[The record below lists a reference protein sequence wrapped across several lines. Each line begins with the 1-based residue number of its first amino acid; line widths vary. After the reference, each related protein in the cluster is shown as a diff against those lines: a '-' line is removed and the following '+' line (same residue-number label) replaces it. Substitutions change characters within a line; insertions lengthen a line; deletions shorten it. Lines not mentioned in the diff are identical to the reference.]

1 MTSRRTPDPR
11 TVPPASALPR
21 SPQLVSRL
29 LAGRFEVLRWLGEG
43 GMGTVYLARDQ
54 KLDRRVA
61 LKVLLAGEPDALTRF
76 KQEFRALADI
86 SHPNLIVLHELLCDD
101 GVWLFTMDYVEGR
114 DFLQHVS
121 ALEGRDAPT
130 LLEVDAHHMREMG
143 KKPEYLQP
151 RCPLRD
157 PETLQRVL
165 GQLID
170 AVASLHAAGKL
181 HLDLKPSNVL
191 VAANDHV
198 TVLDF
203 GLARDLKHAPQLS
216 TQRLLGTPAYMAP
229 EHAHTGRFEPASDWY
244 AVGVMLYEALTGRLP
259 FEGPVAHILLSK
271 TSRDPEP
278 PSTLCRDVPEEL
290 ETLCMQL
297 LARDPGKRPTGA
309 QLVQRFAS
317 KAPTAEGAVHGAV
330 PSALVTPELFVGR
343 GRVLHNLHLRSTHG
357 AEPRILLLHGSS
369 GMGKTTLARRFV
381 DELAVRPGTLVLAG
395 ACYEREAMPF
405 KAFDGIVDAL
415 IAHMVKLP
423 AIELG
428 ALLPRRAHTLSRLFP
443 AFAAVATP
451 IGQRARV
458 DDDDPTMGRAR
469 AFRAFAE
476 LFGRLSDQGEVVLFI
491 DDLHWSDL
499 DSALLLRA
507 LFEGPEPVPLLLVGT
522 YRAEDAANSPLLAE
536 LLELTHDNPNIAF
549 DDAEVGALDH
559 GEAVALASELLSFAG
574 NHDVGIANRIAN
586 ESQGVP
592 LFIHELVRHV
602 LREDAAP
609 GHEVSLSEVLGGRIA
624 NLPRN
629 AAALLE
635 VLAAAGGPTP
645 QPVAFRAAGLAAG
658 QEAALHTLRVAGL
671 ARSRGSKGEH
681 LVETSHDR
689 IRSVVQQRL
698 GAELLAD
705 THARLLEAFSHEAVQ
720 DDEVLFMH
728 SLGAGHSERARGHA
742 ERAAERAREALAF
755 HRAAE
760 LYRVALE
767 LLDANASGEPH
778 DRAEPSLGER
788 RAALLRGLADSLA
801 ATGHCLDAAH
811 AYLQAAELTPA
822 EAPLLER
829 HAADQLLKG
838 GDLQRG
844 TELLKRVL
852 ERVGV
857 SYPRSPRASLAALTF
872 ERARLFARG
881 LAFEERALAD
891 ISARELALLDSLRV
905 ALGVY
910 WLVEP
915 VRGGLFATLYLRHA
929 LDAGHARHV
938 LRGLET
944 EAAYVALTGGAK
956 AESRSGELYGMARAL
971 TQRIGSASTSSG
983 YKLAEAG
990 FHAIY
995 GRKHK
1000 STECALEALAGPKQM
1015 SWEQSYARFHLYQN
1029 TLYIG
1034 GRAGLPEEIELALQD
1049 AETRRDRFGTATLLP
1064 MLALSRLMS
1073 DEPTLALGALA
1084 RMRPLLS
1091 DEVFSFLDMQE
1102 LIWTA
1107 LSHQYAGDPA
1117 AALAHY
1123 ADRAERYEQ
1132 SGMPRLSTWR
1142 LLHQWGSMLAHLS
1155 AVENGIERDRHTRA
1169 AEERIKQI
1177 ERERIEWPL
1186 SFAAIGRA
1194 ALYQVAG
1201 DFVARDHAIAR
1212 AIHQAEALGY
1222 RPFALLYARSAALLA
1237 GDTVAVQRHEA
1248 GLRELGVVSAS
1259 GWQRTWA
1266 PCLK

>member
-1 MTSRRTPDPR
+1 MNDPR
-11 TVPPASALPR
+11 TPHPGSLSPVSVMPP
-21 SPQLVSRL
+21 LVSRL
-29 LAGRFEVLRWLGEG
+29 LAGRFEVQRWLGEG
-43 GMGTVYLARDQ
+43 GMGTVYLARDR

-61 LKVLLAGEPDALTRF
+61 LKVLLGGEPDALSRF

-86 SHPNLIVLHELLCDD
+86 SHPNLIVLHELLFEE
-101 GVWLFTMDYVEGR
+101 GTWLFTMDYVEGR

-130 LLEVDAHHMREMG
+130 LLEVEAHRLREIA
-143 KKPEYLQP
+143 KRPLEQLAA
-151 RCPLRD
+151 RCPIRD
-157 PETLQRVL
+157 EAMLTRVL
-165 GQLID
+165 GQLVD

-191 VAANDHV
+191 VSANDHV

-203 GLARDLKHAPQLS
+203 GLARDLKHAPELS

-229 EHAHTGRFEPASDWY
+229 EHAQSGRFEPASDWY

-278 PSTLCRDVPEEL
+278 PSALCRDVPPRLEEL
-290 ETLCMQL
+290 CMEL
-297 LARDPGKRPTGA
+297 MARSPDQRPTGA
-309 QLVQRFAS
+309 EILRRFGERTRLPRS
-317 KAPTAEGAVHGAV
+317 TPR
-330 PSALVTPELFVGR
+330 SAKETPELFVGR
-343 GRVLHNLHLRSTHG
+343 GRVLDSMRAHSSQSTH
-357 AEPRILLLHGSS
+357 PRMILLHGGS
-369 GMGKTTLARRFV
+369 GVGKTTLARRFV
-381 DELAVRPGTLVLAG
+381 DELSSRPRTLVLSG

-405 KAFDGIVDAL
+405 KAFDGVVDAL
-415 IAHMVKLP
+415 IAHLSKLS

-428 ALLPRRAHTLSRLFP
+428 ALLPRRAHTLARLFP
-443 AFAAVATP
+443 AFSALATP
-451 IGQRARV
+451 TGPSRGS
-458 DDDDPTMGRAR
+458 DDEDPSVGRAR

-476 LFGRLSDQGEVVLFI
+476 LFGRLSDHGDVVLFI

-507 LFEGPEPVPLLLVGT
+507 LLEGPEPVPLLLIGT
-522 YRAEDAANSPLLAE
+522 YRTDEAAHSPLLAE
-536 LLELTHDNPNIAF
+536 LAELARENPELAL
-549 DDAEVGALDH
+549 DDAEVGALDR
-559 GEAVALASELLSFAG
+559 GEAEALASELLSSARAG
-574 NHDVGIANRIAN
+574 NAQIAAQIAE

-609 GHEVSLSEVLGGRIA
+609 GREVSLGEVLGARIA
-624 NLPRN
+624 GLPRS

-645 QPVAFRAAGLAAG
+645 QRVAFRAAGLNTG

-671 ARSRGSKGEH
+671 ARSRGAKAEN
-681 LVETSHDR
+681 LAETSHDR
-689 IRSVVQQRL
+689 IRVVVQQRL
-698 GAELLAD
+698 GAQQLAD
-705 THARLLEAFSHEAVQ
+705 THARLLEAFADEAVQ
-720 DDEVLFMH
+720 DDERLFMH
-728 SLGAGHSERARGHA
+728 SLGAGQAERALRHA
-742 ERAAERAREALAF
+742 ERAAARAEDALAF
-755 HRAAE
+755 HRAAD

-767 LLDANASGEPH
+767 LLEREAPH
-778 DRAEPSLGER
+778 DAER
-788 RAALLRGLADSLA
+788 RGLLLRGLADALA
-801 ATGHCLDAAH
+801 ATGHCLDSAQ
-811 AYLQAAELTPA
+811 AYLQGLELMHGH
-822 EAPLLER
+822 APELER
-829 HAADQLLKG
+829 RAADQLLRG

-844 TELLKRVL
+844 TELLRRVL
-852 ERVGV
+852 ERVGI
-857 SYPRSPRASLAALTF
+857 SYPKSPRAALAALAF

-881 LAFEERALAD
+881 LAFEERAPSS
-891 ISARELALLDSLRV
+891 IPARELVLLESLRV

-915 VRGGLFATLYLRHA
+915 VRGALFATLYLRNA
-929 LDAGHARHV
+929 LEAGHARHV

-956 AESRSGELYGMARAL
+956 GEARSGELYAAARAL
-971 TQRIGSASTSSG
+971 THRIGSASTRSG

-995 GRKHK
+995 GRKEK
-1000 STECALEALAGPKQM
+1000 STECALEALHGPRQQGV
-1015 SWEQSYARFHLYQN
+1015 SWEQAYARFHVYQN

-1034 GRAGLPEEIELALQD
+1034 GRPGLPEEIELAIED
-1049 AETRRDRFGTATLLP
+1049 AEQRRDRFGTATLLP
-1064 MLALSRLMS
+1064 MLALARLMQ
-1073 DEPTLALGALA
+1073 DEPAPALLALS

-1091 DEVFSFLDMQE
+1091 DDVFSFLDMQE

-1107 LSHQYAGDPA
+1107 LSHQYAGDPE

-1123 ADRAERYEQ
+1123 ADKDARYAL

-1142 LLHQWGSMLAHLS
+1142 VLHQWGAMLAHL
-1155 AVENGIERDRHTRA
+1155 AALEQGHERERHARA

-1186 SFAAIGRA
+1186 AFASAGRA
-1194 ALYQVAG
+1194 ALHHVAG
-1201 DFVARDHAIAR
+1201 ELAARDRQLAR
-1212 AIHQAEALGY
+1212 AIHLAEALGY
-1222 RPFALLYARSAALLA
+1222 RPFVLLFARSAALFA
-1237 GDTVAVQRHEA
+1237 RDAAAMERHEA

-1266 PCLK
+1266 PCLR